1 MKPSLQLRV
10 SQQLVMTPQ
19 LQQALKL
26 LQMPVLELSTQLE
39 EALADNVMLEAEEP
53 ADSGDTPEPAAD
65 AESLAGDREGDG
77 AEVVAGEFEEGD
89 LWADRGQ
96 PDSRGDSWADD
107 GRRPEIADSSGETL
121 QEHLLWQLELEDFS
135 PREVAIGHALV
146 DALNEDG
153 YLTESL
159 DDIELAIRGDAGFTR
174 GEIEQT
180 LAKLQQLDPVGVGA
194 RSLSEC
200 LSLQLEQLDAAVPG
214 RELAL
219 TLAAAHLDAVAGQDY
234 AGLRRQLGVAEDDL
248 HKALALLRAC
258 NPKPGAAIQPAAP
271 DYIMPDV
278 YVRKQD
284 GRWVVEVNRSAAP
297 RLRVNQVYAD
307 MLKGGGAHDTLR
319 AQLQEA
325 RFLVRSLEIRND
337 TLTKVALCIVERQT
351 EFLEHGEESMKPMV
365 LRDVAEAVEMHES
378 TISRVTA
385 NKYMHT
391 PRGVFEFRY
400 FFSSQLSGS
409 DGSEQ
414 SSTAIRAKIK
424 RLIGHENPEK
434 PLSDAKLADI
444 LEEEGIK
451 VARRTVAKYRESMRI
466 PTSSERKRRS
476 A

>member
-39 EALADNVMLEAEEP
+39 EALAENVMLEAEEP
-53 ADSGDTPEPAAD
+53 AENAEPIEAQT
-65 AESLAGDREGDG
+65 EPSSTETAGEA
-77 AEVVAGEFEEGD
+77 AEVIAGEFEEGD
-89 LWADRGQ
+89 LWADRSQ
-96 PDSRGDSWADD
+96 ADSRGDTWADD
-107 GRRPEIADSSGETL
+107 GRRPEIADSSGESL

-146 DALNEDG
+146 DALNDDG
-153 YLTESL
+153 YLTETL

-174 GEIEQT
+174 DEIERT

-194 RSLSEC
+194 RDLSEC
-200 LSLQLEQLDAAVPG
+200 LGLQLAQLDAAVPG
-214 RELAL
+214 RALAL
-219 TLAAAHLDAVAGQDY
+219 TLAAGHLDAVAGKDY

-248 HKALALLRAC
+248 HTALALLRAC
-258 NPKPGAAIQPAAP
+258 NPRPGAAIQPAAP
-271 DYIMPDV
+271 DYVMPDV

-284 GRWVVEVNRSAAP
+284 GRWIVDVNRSAAP

-307 MLKGGGAHDTLR
+307 MLKGNGAHDTLR

-351 EFLEHGEESMKPMV
+351 EFLEHGEEAMKPMI

-378 TISRVTA
+378 TISRVTS

-434 PLSDAKLADI
+434 PLSDAKIAAI
-444 LEEEGIK
+444 LDEEGIK

-466 PTSSERKRRS
+466 ATSSQRKRRS

>member
-1 MKPSLQLRV
+1 
-10 SQQLVMTPQ
+10 MTPQ

-39 EALADNVMLEAEEP
+39 EALAENVMLEAEEP
-53 ADSGDTPEPAAD
+53 AENAEASESQADSESPDGE
-65 AESLAGDREGDG
+65 AEA
-77 AEVVAGEFEEGD
+77 AEVIAGEFEEGD
-89 LWADRGQ
+89 LWADRSQ
-96 PDSRGDSWADD
+96 ADSRGDSWADD

-135 PREVAIGHALV
+135 PRELAIGHALV

-153 YLTESL
+153 YLTETL

-174 GEIEQT
+174 QEIERT

-194 RSLSEC
+194 RDLSEC
-200 LSLQLEQLDAAVPG
+200 LSLQLGQLDAGVAG

-219 TLAAAHLDAVAGQDY
+219 TLAAGHLDAVASQDY
-234 AGLRRQLGVAEDDL
+234 AALRRQLGVAEEEL
-248 HKALALLRAC
+248 HTALALLRAC
-258 NPKPGAAIQPAAP
+258 NPRPGAAIQPSAP

-284 GRWVVEVNRSAAP
+284 GRWIVEVNRSAAP

-307 MLKGGGAHDTLR
+307 MLKGNSAHDTLR

-351 EFLEHGEESMKPMV
+351 EFLEHGEEAMKPMV

-424 RLIGHENPEK
+424 RLIGHENPAK
-434 PLSDAKLADI
+434 PLSDAKIATV